1 MKQFF
6 FFIATAI
13 AALYADAQKDYKVVF
28 DLTSPDTIAQKNLV
42 RWAGEISKEPGSQ
55 VEVVLYG
62 KSLNMVVKDR
72 SVVATQISELAKKNN
87 VSFKVCEQAMKH
99 NNIAKEQLLP
109 GVGTV
114 PDGIYEIIKKQRE
127 GFGYI
132 KAAQ

>member
-1 MKQFF
+1 MKL
-6 FFIATAI
+6 FFIFLTI
-13 AALYADAQKDYKVVF
+13 FGAALSSAAQKDYKVVF
-28 DLTSPDTIAQKNLV
+28 DITSPDTIAQKNLV
-42 RWAGEISKEPGSQ
+42 RWASEISKEPGSE

-72 SVVATQISELAKKNN
+72 SVVAPQIRQLTALKN
-87 VSFKVCEQAMKH
+87 VSFKVCEAAMRH
-99 NNIAKEQLLP
+99 NNIAKDQLLP

-114 PDGIYEIIKKQRE
+114 PDGIYEIIKKQKQ

>member
-1 MKQFF
+1 MKQL
-6 FFIATAI
+6 FFILLLAAAGVNAT
-13 AALYADAQKDYKVVF
+13 AQKDYKVVF
-28 DLTSPDTIAQKNLV
+28 DITSPDTIVQKNLL
-42 RWAGEISKEPGSQ
+42 RWADGISSEPGSQ

-72 SVVATQISELAKKNN
+72 SMVASQISELAKKNN

-99 NNIAKEQLLP
+99 NNITKEQLLP

-132 KAAQ
+132 KAVQ